1 MNAVEERRRHRRFA
15 VRTNLRCRRLG
26 RGGFDEE
33 VASIDLSLGG
43 VLLLADDRVD
53 VGDVV
58 ALDFAVVDVT
68 LGLRGLVV
76 SVRPTVGSHGPHGPH
91 GRYVHVAFT
100 GLSPERLDSLCQ
112 FLDTLVPA
120 ATAD

>member
-26 RGGFDEE
+26 RGGYDEE

-58 ALDFAVVDVT
+58 ALDFAVVDET

-76 SVRPTVGSHGPHGPH
+76 SVRPTLGSDGPHE
-91 GRYVHVAFT
+91 RYVHVAFT
-100 GLSPERLDSLCQ
+100 GLSPERFDSLCQ
-112 FLDTLVPA
+112 FLDTLAPA
-120 ATAD
+120 AAAD